1 MLALTLSCTKETQGG
16 DHGSQGG
23 GTQTSLELTEFTRL
37 NRGESEINSHADD
50 WDRSTVKMDYRS
62 YIELGAANNVYLP
75 TYARIRTL
83 RDGSYI
89 LTWQDAVGV
98 NGNGENTYYALSR
111 DLKNWVYMGYLWQ
124 GQNVYNGLGKPD
136 VRRFTNANT
145 LQLANGELLAVASFS
160 TVNTYSNPNY
170 TAEQGIVVKRSQ
182 DGGYTWFGEKEIYH
196 GPCWEPHLIE
206 LPSGEIQC
214 FFSESRPWT
223 SGSHSGTDMLRSI
236 DGGET
241 WEPALGESAYRVM
254 RKLWWNAQKNMWC
267 YTYQMPVGI
276 ILNESN
282 RFAFA
287 MESCNQRVVNASGG
301 YSDQFSIAMVFST
314 KTAPGIIWK
323 GMRLPRKSVVST
335 VSLCVARHPIWC
347 SSLRA
352 RRCCPMAVRIRGS
365 ISGSG
370 MLRLRSSG
378 QQTCRP
384 CPMWVPGEDWI

>member
-1 MLALTLSCTKETQGG
+1 MLGVLCVLALTLSCTKETQGG

-223 SGSHSGTDMLRSI
+223 SGSHSGTDMLR
-236 DGGET
+236 
-241 WEPALGESAYRVM
+241 
-254 RKLWWNAQKNMWC
+254 
-267 YTYQMPVGI
+267 
-276 ILNESN
+276 
-282 RFAFA
+282 
-287 MESCNQRVVNASGG
+287 
-301 YSDQFSIAMVFST
+301 
-314 KTAPGIIWK
+314 
-323 GMRLPRKSVVST
+323 
-335 VSLCVARHPIWC
+335 
-347 SSLRA
+347 
-352 RRCCPMAVRIRGS
+352 
-365 ISGSG
+365 
-370 MLRLRSSG
+370 
-378 QQTCRP
+378 
-384 CPMWVPGEDWI
+384 